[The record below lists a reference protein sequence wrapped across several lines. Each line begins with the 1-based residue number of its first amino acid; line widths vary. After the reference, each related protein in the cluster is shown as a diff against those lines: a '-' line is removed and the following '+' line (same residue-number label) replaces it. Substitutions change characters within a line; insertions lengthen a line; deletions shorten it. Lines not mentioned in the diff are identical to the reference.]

1 MAFLV
6 ANVSENLAARITNKG
21 RKKIAQGDFNISYF
35 QVGDSEFD
43 YTTPFYEFDGDVNAS
58 QKVLMPFDKDS
69 QVKYPYKYSESSLT
83 GTTYGTP
90 VQSASWDRITN
101 YLSAVGFV
109 SDYSGA
115 TIDATYEAVDISV
128 INGTNILSVLNGTS
142 YYNIEFITIFFGE
155 LGIGGTITNEVHS
168 SLTYKITEIVGND
181 LYLDRPMPDLSSLS
195 GNVTIISNALS
206 SFNPCTDQEYSWD
219 LNTVWSKTPAGL
231 DPAIVPLTSF
241 ESNVFVSAKE
251 YFGYNSSSGQT
262 DNTLT
267 TITNTFG
274 NEIIVPPEEQHSIS
288 ILHYSKVGVA
298 SLDPDLPYKYEDYL
312 GHNEEETEYFEIYIP
327 FILYDRNVDTTIGA
341 RFFMDTEDYYINS
354 SASDTKP
361 NQMKFRYLIDEQG
374 IKVGK
379 VFVNHKVIIFD
390 DQEIVAALDYKSNR
404 NYTLPIPQISTVPV
418 DSKCDVNGYLLTP
431 LLSGGTTGQTVFVTY
446 LLQENYQH
454 NTQSAADPQLSGMC
468 CNYYSKISY
477 STVDSDVSIK
487 FDTDDFQFMR
497 ASFAEATDGYIAD
510 TFQILVQVV
519 NTGEQPDPTLW
530 RIIDFTDQIPN
541 HTVGDLITPANIRDA
556 RFIITS
562 SDYENADIYVMPE
575 TQFGDFQSFPG
586 SVKVARVTDMEVMR
600 FLINLPSGYFETT
613 QNPSYDATVVPAIPK
628 RITEVALLDENKD
641 VLVIA
646 KASSPIE
653 KVGTMVLAIQLDI

>member
-1 MAFLV
+1 MGFLV
-6 ANVSENLAARITNKG
+6 ANVSENLAGRITNKG
-21 RKKIAQGDFNISYF
+21 RKKIAQGNFNITYF
-35 QVGDSEFD
+35 QVGDSEYD
-43 YTTPFYEFDGDVNAS
+43 YTLPFYEFNGDENPG

-69 QVKYPYKYSESSLT
+69 QVKYPYKYSESSIS

-90 VQSASWDRITN
+90 VQSVQMDRITN

-109 SDYSGA
+109 SDYNES
-115 TIDATYEAVDISV
+115 TINSTYEPINISR
-128 INGTNILSVLNGTS
+128 INGSNILSVSNGTL
-142 YYNIEFITIFFGE
+142 YYNVEFITILFGD
-155 LGIGGTITNEVHS
+155 LGIGGTISENVHS
-168 SLTYKITEIVGND
+168 SLTYKIIDIVND
-181 LYLDRPMPDLSSLS
+181 NLHLDRPMPNLSFLS
-195 GNVTIISNALS
+195 GDVTIVSNALS
-206 SFNPCTDQEYSWD
+206 SFNPCIDQEYSWD

-231 DPAIVPLTSF
+231 DPAIVPLTTF
-241 ESNVFVSAKE
+241 DSNVFVSAKE
-251 YFGYNSSSGQT
+251 YFGYNTSSGQT

-274 NEIIVPPEEQHSIS
+274 NKIIVPPEEQHSIS

-298 SLDPDLPYKYEDYL
+298 SLDPDLPYKYEDYI
-312 GHNEEETEYFEIYIP
+312 GHNEDETEYFEIYIP
-327 FILYDRNVDTTIGA
+327 FILYDRNTTTTIGA
-341 RFFMDTEDYYINS
+341 RFFMDTEDFYINS
-354 SASDTKP
+354 TAIDTRP

-374 IKVGK
+374 VKVGK

-404 NYTLPIPQISTVPV
+404 NYTLPIPQISTIPI
-418 DSKCDVNGYLLTP
+418 DSKCDDYGNSLIP

-446 LLQENYQH
+446 LLQHQA
-454 NTQSAADPQLSGMC
+454 SGDSQLSGMC
-468 CNYYSKISY
+468 CNYYSKISN
-477 STVDSDVSIK
+477 SIVDSDVSIK

-497 ASFAEATDGYIAD
+497 STFSDVTNGYIAD

-530 RIIDFTDQIPN
+530 KIIDFTDQIPN
-541 HTVGDLITPANIRDA
+541 HTPGTLINPTTLRDT

-562 SDYENADIYVMPE
+562 YDYENAGLYVIPE
-575 TQFGDFQSFPG
+575 THFGDFQSFPG
-586 SVKVARVTDMEVMR
+586 SIKVARVTDMEVMR
-600 FLINLPSGYFETT
+600 FLVNLPSGYFETT
-613 QNPSYDATVVPAIPK
+613 QNPSYDTTAIPAIPK

-653 KVGTMVLAIQLDI
+653 KVGTIVLAVQLDI